1 MNVINGGAHADN
13 ELELQEFM
21 LAPVGAASFSE
32 AVRWCSEIYQAL
44 KADLRSKGLST
55 GVGDEGGFA
64 PELGTAAEALELLV
78 AAIETAGLEPGDE
91 VALAM
96 DPACSELYDDGTY
109 RLEGDERTSEDM
121 VGYWRGLLDGFPI
134 VSIEDGLAAGRLG
147 RAGPRSRPSSARAAS
162 WSATTSS

>member
-44 KADLRSKGLST
+44 KADLRSKGLSDRRRRR
-55 GVGDEGGFA
+55 GRVRARARDGGRGARAAGRGDRRR
-64 PELGTAAEALELLV
+64 
-78 AAIETAGLEPGDE
+78 GLEPGDE

-96 DPACSELYDDGTY
+96 DPACSEVYRDGAY
-109 RLEGDERTSEDM
+109 HLEGAERA
-121 VGYWRGLLDGFPI
+121 P
-134 VSIEDGLAAGRLG
+134 
-147 RAGPRSRPSSARAAS
+147 
-162 WSATTSS
+162 TT